1 MKYTTEQLWR
11 MKHHALEMYEAL
23 LKAKETIKIWHNT
36 PDFVWAAYQVSPE
49 MTIINEALAR
59 AEEK

>member
-23 LKAKETIKIWHNT
+23 LA
-36 PDFVWAAYQVSPE
+36 VYQDIEIQNVIGGSAELNVMVS
-49 MTIINEALAR
+49 EALAK